1 MKNKSKRLLLAVLL
15 AGSVALL
22 ATGCDKLKKEP
33 ETEKVTEPPTEK
45 PTEPPTEKPTEPPT
59 EPPTEAPTEP
69 PTESETEPK
78 VLTVEEEKAQ
88 ETQFENYITVY
99 AADDINV
106 RTAPGTGDDS
116 EIFDSFDQ
124 GEAITVVGET
134 PGWYIV
140 DLEDYEQNGYVSKEF
155 VSGDVVE
162 PKSEEE
168 RAAIAAGETV
178 PSDGEDTS
186 SDDGNSSSTPVST
199 GTNTVPASDIDQQY
213 SIETYDQTFAIEA
226 TAGANIRE
234 APSQDGDIIGV
245 IASGTSVTALGGTD
259 RWYKIDYNG
268 MIGYVNRNL
277 FSE

>member
-59 EPPTEAPTEP
+59 EKPTEPPTEP

-78 VLTVEEEKAQ
+78 VLTPDEELAQ
-88 ETQFENYITVY
+88 ETQFDTYVTVY
-99 AADDINV
+99 AKDDINV
-106 RTAPGTGDDS
+106 RTRPDTSSD
-116 EIFDSFDQ
+116 EYIFESFDQ
-124 GEAITVVGET
+124 GESMTIVGET
-134 PGWYIV
+134 PGWYVV
-140 DLEDYEQNGYVSKEF
+140 DLEGYEDNGYVSKEF
-155 VSGDVVE
+155 ISDSEVA
-162 PKSEEE
+162 PKTEEE
-168 RAAIAAGETV
+168 REAIAAGETV

-213 SIETYDQTFAIEA
+213 NLETYDQTFAIEA

-234 APSQDGDIIGV
+234 TPSQDGDIIGV

-268 MIGYVNRNL
+268 TIGYVNRNL